1 MYEVEMK
8 YFTDIQNDESI
19 NFRCEN
25 FDIGTNGYKFN
36 NILMDNFNIIDLEV
50 NNEDIASIMIK

>member
-1 MYEVEMK
+1 MYEVEMI
-8 YFTDIQNDESI
+8 YLTNVENDESI

-25 FDIGTNGYKFN
+25 FYIGNNGYKFN

>member
-8 YFTDIQNDESI
+8 YLSNIENDLPV
-19 NFRCEN
+19 NFKCEN
-25 FDIGTNGYKFN
+25 FDIGIDGYKFN
-36 NILMDNFNIIDLEV
+36 NILMDNFKITDLEV

>member
-8 YFTDIQNDESI
+8 YFTNIENGEAI
-19 NFRCEN
+19 NFKCEN
-25 FDIGTNGYKFN
+25 FDIGANGYKFN